1 MAIQFTPHDMLAS
14 MSWTSA
20 LPCAIISARKPA
32 RHISLRDSLCD
43 SETIGLISIQSTP
56 NRSSI
61 QAIWR
66 RCLLVKLTPTLC
78 SPSRSVESSI
88 LTLDALKLSV
98 GLKERGV
105 SFENKVLRITQNY
118 RRIKYF
124 VLRNSYSKSSYA
136 TEFVRSVAFLPDFRS
151 QNSASLQISLR
162 RF

>member
-1 MAIQFTPHDMLAS
+1 MSETEWYMAIQFTPHDMLVS

-43 SETIGLISIQSTP
+43 SETIGLISMQSTP
-56 NRSSI
+56 NLSSI

-88 LTLDALKLSV
+88 LTRDALNMGL
-98 GLKERGV
+98 GLKGV
-105 SFENKVLRITQNY
+105 SFENKVLRITQNH

-124 VLRNSYSKSSYA
+124 TIRNSYLK
-136 TEFVRSVAFLPDFRS
+136 
-151 QNSASLQISLR
+151 
-162 RF
+162 